1 MRTTESATDRAVR
14 GFARTC
20 GRDPDVV
27 WSAPGRVN
35 LIGEHTDYNEGLV
48 LPFAI
53 TQRTAV
59 AAARRGDDLIALTST
74 HQPGIVRA
82 RLGDIAP
89 GAVAGWAAYPLGV
102 AWTLG
107 QVRTLPSPAGADMF
121 IDSDVPTGGGLSSS
135 AALEMAAA
143 GALTTLWDLSLSTA
157 ELARAGQRA
166 ENEIVGAPTGIM
178 DQYASLLGEADAAL
192 FLDCRTRESRTV
204 PLRLVPSGLALVL
217 TDTGERHSHAAGHY
231 TARRASCEKAARKL
245 GVPALRD
252 LVTGDLPWMEG
263 LLDPETFRRATH
275 VVTEDARVLATVE
288 ALEAGDM
295 AAVGRYLTASHSSM
309 RDDFDITTPALDLA
323 VQTALAAGALGTRM
337 TGGGFGG
344 STISLIDAERAPALA
359 AAVTEAFSRAGL
371 PVPGISRVTPG
382 PGACREAWSSRLGL
396 HQARDAD
403 SVLVTGDR
411 VAGASHGDEG
421 EASGEHQA
429 GAQRTAQVSRRAGG
443 PEPRRGDGGPV
454 PQGVQGVDARHQ
466 VSGRAGPR
474 QAAA

>member
-1 MRTTESATDRAVR
+1 MRTTESATGRAIR
-14 GFARTC
+14 GFARAH

-59 AAARRGDDLIALTST
+59 AAARRGDDLIALTSA
-74 HQPGIVRA
+74 HQPGMVRA

-102 AWTLG
+102 AWALG
-107 QVRTLPSPAGADMF
+107 QARTVPSPAGADLF

-143 GALTTLWDLSLSTA
+143 GALITLWDLNLSAA

-178 DQYASLLGEADAAL
+178 DQYASLLGEDDAAL
-192 FLDCRTRESRTV
+192 FLDCRTRQSRTV
-204 PLRLVPSGLALVL
+204 PLRLAPSGLALVL
-217 TDTGERHSHAAGHY
+217 TDTSERHSHAAGHY
-231 TARRASCEKAARKL
+231 MARRASCEKAARQL

-252 LVTGDLPWMEG
+252 LVTGDLPRMEG
-263 LLDPETFRRATH
+263 LLDPETFRRARH

-295 AAVGRYLTASHSSM
+295 DAAGRHLTASHNSM
-309 RDDFDITTPALDLA
+309 RDDFEITTPALDLA

-344 STISLIDAERAPALA
+344 STISLIDAERVPALA
-359 AAVTEAFSRAGL
+359 AAITEAFSRAGL
-371 PVPGISRVTPG
+371 AAPRISQVTPG
-382 PGACREAWSSRLGL
+382 PGAHREDL
-396 HQARDAD
+396 
-403 SVLVTGDR
+403 
-411 VAGASHGDEG
+411 
-421 EASGEHQA
+421 
-429 GAQRTAQVSRRAGG
+429 
-443 PEPRRGDGGPV
+443 
-454 PQGVQGVDARHQ
+454 
-466 VSGRAGPR
+466 
-474 QAAA
+474 